1 MMINAPFFSD
11 IAQGP
16 DGGSAN
22 WVKTNDG
29 LNIRVGHWVP
39 ADRGAFDALKGT
51 VLLFPGRSEYIE
63 KYGPSAADFMS
74 RGYATVAIDWRGQGL
89 SDKTTDNPLL
99 GDVFDFKDYQR
110 DVAAFMGHVSG
121 LDLPKPYFLV
131 AHSMGGCI
139 GLRALIEGLP
149 VKAVSF
155 SAPMWGIS
163 MAAPMRPLAW
173 GISGMS
179 RKMGFEQSLAPGQS
193 AQSYISRV
201 AFAENTLTSD
211 RDMFDFMRGQLDAH
225 PELELGGPSLRW
237 LNESLHEMRRLK
249 EATSPELPCLTFLG
263 TNEAIVDPAAIR
275 SRMGNWPMGALQLL
289 TAGRHEVMM
298 ETPVMRTEVFD
309 AMTEYFDRHR

>member
-1 MMINAPFFSD
+1 MTNAPFFND

-29 LNIRVGHWVP
+29 LNIRVGHWLP
-39 ADRGAFDALKGT
+39 AEKGAFGALKGT
-51 VLLFPGRSEYIE
+51 VLLFPGRTEYIE
-63 KYGPSAADFMS
+63 KYGPSAVDFLS

-89 SDKTTDNPLL
+89 SDKTTVNPLL
-99 GDVFDFKDYQR
+99 GDVVDFKDYQR
-110 DVAAFMGHVSG
+110 DVAAFMGHVSS
-121 LDLPKPYFLV
+121 LNLPQPYYLV

-139 GLRALIEGLP
+139 GLRALKEGLP

-173 GISGMS
+173 GISGLS
-179 RKMGFEQSLAPGQS
+179 RKMGFDHALAPGQS

-201 AFAENTLTSD
+201 GFAENTLTSD
-211 RDMFDFMRGQLDAH
+211 RDMFEFMRWQLDAH

-237 LNESLHEMRRLK
+237 LNESLHEMRSLK
-249 EATSPELPCLTFLG
+249 KIASPELPCLTFLG
-263 TNEAIVDPAAIR
+263 TEEAIVDPAAIR
-275 SRMGNWPMGALQLL
+275 ARMGNWQMGGLQLVN
-289 TAGRHEVMM
+289 AGRHEVMM
-298 ETPVMRTEVFD
+298 ETPAMRKVVFD
-309 AMTEYFDRHR
+309 AMAGYFDRHR